1 MELTK
6 KQRKKCIEL
15 IIQEDTEQLKPKD
28 IFYSFYN
35 GISPYK
41 DMSDKEIIEY
51 YKEMEIALP
60 TK

>member
-28 IFYSFYN
+28 IFNRFYN
-35 GISPYK
+35 EISP
-41 DMSDKEIIEY
+41 
-51 YKEMEIALP
+51 
-60 TK
+60 